1 MRKFL
6 IALSALLLCAG
17 AAFALSA
24 DDFIPPV
31 QAESKAEQEK
41 LLKDNKP
48 EAELE
53 VKHDGNLGLEV
64 AEFKGS
70 SGVSLQDA
78 VNKIIAKPK
87 TGCQVVR
94 GEGQGPTLVATG
106 MGTYS
111 LNYENIMAQR
121 IEQRN
126 AYVIAFMRA
135 KDEMA
140 RTLSG
145 ISFEGASYFEQGSQ
159 SQSNSFKTLN
169 NINTS
174 LSERLKQW
182 AQAVL
187 KGYVTYAVQD
197 DGKGRVYVTI
207 VSSPKTRGQ
216 FDRNGL
222 EGISAATLREGLDSV
237 IAEIKKGLVPPVGG
251 RIVEANTGEV
261 AWVGFGSAIVRL
273 DDEPDVQAELELQA
287 EQIAGLRAV
296 DGLAGIILG
305 DETKWQAHVD
315 EDTNRMIKSFEAA
328 QKNDP
333 IVKGFKS
340 VKGLNGA
347 SKEYENRVREMRN
360 AIVHSEKVE
369 SIRNGILPPGI
380 MRQTELDDDGY
391 FAYGIAV
398 YLPSA
403 SDMAAQVNKE
413 MKNTKI
419 VREANPDAFNNNNNN
434 NNNNEKI
441 QGITPQKADPNK
453 VQEMK
458 RGPSG
463 VVQQN
468 L

>member
-1 MRKFL
+1 MRKF
-6 IALSALLLCAG
+6 IAALSLLCLFSG
-17 AAFALSA
+17 AAYALKA
-24 DDFIPPV
+24 DDFLPPV
-31 QAESKAEQEK
+31 QAESKAGQEE
-41 LLKDNKP
+41 LLKDKSP
-48 EAELE
+48 EDKLEL
-53 VKHDGNLGLEV
+53 VKDEKLGLEV
-64 AEFKGS
+64 AEFKS
-70 SGVSLQDA
+70 QSVSLQDA
-78 VNKIIAKPK
+78 INKVITKPK

-94 GEGQGPTLVATG
+94 GDNQGPTLVATG

-111 LNYENIMAQR
+111 LNYENIMASR

-159 SQSNSFKTLN
+159 SQTNSLKVLN

-187 KGYVTYAVQD
+187 KGYVTYSVQD

-207 VSSPKTRGQ
+207 VSSPKTRAN
-216 FDRNGL
+216 FDRNGYSS
-222 EGISAATLREGLDSV
+222 EGLTAETLREGLDSI

-273 DDEPDVQAELELQA
+273 DSEPDVQAELELQA

-296 DGLAGIILG
+296 DGLAGIIFG

-315 EDTNRMIKSFEAA
+315 EDTSRMIKSFEAA

-333 IVKGFKS
+333 VIKGAKG
-340 VKGLNGA
+340 GLNAGI
-347 SKEYENRVREMRN
+347 KEYENRVREMRN
-360 AIVHSEKVE
+360 EIINNEKVS
-369 SIRNGILPPGI
+369 SIRSGILPPGI

-403 SDMAAQVNKE
+403 SDMAAQAKQE
-413 MKNTKI
+413 MEKTEI
-419 VREANPDAFNNNNNN
+419 VREVNPNAFKNT
-434 NNNNEKI
+434 
-441 QGITPQKADPNK
+441 QGITPQKVDPNK
-453 VQEMK
+453 TQEMK

-463 VVQQN
+463 VVEQN